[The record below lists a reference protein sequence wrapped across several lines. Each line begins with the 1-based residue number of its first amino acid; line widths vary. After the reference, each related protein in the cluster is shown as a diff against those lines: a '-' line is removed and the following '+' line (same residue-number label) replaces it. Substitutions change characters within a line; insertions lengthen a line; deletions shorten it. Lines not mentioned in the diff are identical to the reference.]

1 MGILKAS
8 LKEYAYY
15 ALPILITGFA
25 YGWENGS
32 LGGILAMPRE
42 CASVRGSDAVP
53 LLILPTQSFL
63 TTLAT
68 PVPSDKAS

>member
-8 LKEYAYY
+8 LKDYVYY

-32 LGGILAMPRE
+32 LGGILAMPRTDKPDKM
-42 CASVRGSDAVP
+42 RLMP
-53 LLILPTQSFL
+53 LHC
-63 TTLAT
+63 
-68 PVPSDKAS
+68 